1 MTSGDEMA
9 DDLDSGSGESRET
22 TVRRMARAYL
32 SALLAADE
40 VAAESTIRDAID
52 AGLTGAEIDE
62 ELIAPALWRVGE
74 LWERGDISVADE
86 HAATEISLRVLA
98 LQREARRVADA
109 RAGHRVMLA
118 TPPGEMH
125 VVALRMVS
133 NLLRH
138 SGYQVLMLGADVP
151 ADDLRTSVLH
161 HRPDVI
167 CMSVTLVSRAD
178 PMLRLIDAMRELH
191 PSVGFV
197 VGGRGMTIERQ
208 LQPGVQLCPR
218 VSQAVEAVD
227 ATVKKARL
235 N

>member
-22 TVRRMARAYL
+22 TVRRLARAYL

-40 VAAESTIRDAID
+40 VAAENTIRDAID

-62 ELIAPALWRVGE
+62 ELIAPALWRIGE

-151 ADDLRTSVLH
+151 ADDLRASVLR